1 MKMASQGVKTMRLTA
16 LLLFLGASLL
26 LAAGPASQEA
36 GEGDAARLQGN
47 WSIVL
52 VEIDGQALAMDN
64 LKGASLRIQGT
75 RYSFQLQKTRLE
87 LSFKLDASKSPK
99 TIELEVV
106 EGPEKG
112 KVYHGIYKLEKDRYT
127 ICRTTEAGKERPT
140 KFATQAKSGLMIV
153 VWDKVAVP

>member
-1 MKMASQGVKTMRLTA
+1 MKSASERVKTMRLTA
-16 LLLFLGASLL
+16 LLLFLGTSTV
-26 LAAGPASQEA
+26 LAAGPASQVA
-36 GEGDAARLQGN
+36 SGDDAAKLQGS
-47 WSIVL
+47 WSIVS

-64 LKGASLRIQGT
+64 LKGASLNIQGT

-99 TIELEVV
+99 TIDLEVV

-127 ICRTTEAGKERPT
+127 ICRTTEPGKERPT

-153 VWDKVAVP
+153 VWDKVVVP